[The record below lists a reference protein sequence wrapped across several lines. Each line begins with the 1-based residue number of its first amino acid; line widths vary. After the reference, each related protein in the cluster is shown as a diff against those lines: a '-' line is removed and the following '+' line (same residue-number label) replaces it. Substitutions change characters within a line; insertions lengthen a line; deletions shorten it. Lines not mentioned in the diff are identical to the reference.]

1 MSSSKYLAMVT
12 ATAALVLSAAPAA
25 AQDQRD
31 RGRSGRVADEIVRQV
46 ETAVDAIGRV
56 NNALDTVRYSRAEQ
70 FAISRCGPR
79 VERYGAMRVDRV
91 VPYGDRSLRVYGTA
105 GASGRFDRYARS
117 SYGARSFTC
126 TVRDDGRVKLKTRR
140 LRY

>member
-12 ATAALVLSAAPAA
+12 ATAALVLSSAPAA
-25 AQDQRD
+25 AQYQQD

-46 ETAVDAIGRV
+46 ETAVDAIDRV
-56 NNALDTVRYSRAEQ
+56 DSALNGVRYGRAER
-70 FAISRCGPR
+70 FAIGRCAPR
-79 VERYGAMRVDRV
+79 VERYGAMRVDSVSRYGSRSMRV
-91 VPYGDRSLRVYGTA
+91 FGTA
-105 GASGRFDRYARS
+105 GAAPGYDRYARR
-117 SYGARSFTC
+117 GDARSFAC